1 MCQNSF
7 FSMSSTAN
15 DADKANQKP
24 TSGWGQRP
32 KSTTGGWGINHTDD
46 PTNGWGLPH
55 VKKDKPR
62 TNCLGF
68 PIKEKEIAEPKR
80 PVVWCCRHAHV
91 FNNGLSCKVSDIFYM
106 VARHNSQMANTQKP
120 KVEPKKEK
128 DLSDEPEVD

>member
-1 MCQNSF
+1 
-7 FSMSSTAN
+7 MSSTAN

-32 KSTTGGWGINHTDD
+32 KRTTGGWGINHTDD

-80 PVVWCCRHAHV
+80 P
-91 FNNGLSCKVSDIFYM
+91 NGLSCKVSDIFYM